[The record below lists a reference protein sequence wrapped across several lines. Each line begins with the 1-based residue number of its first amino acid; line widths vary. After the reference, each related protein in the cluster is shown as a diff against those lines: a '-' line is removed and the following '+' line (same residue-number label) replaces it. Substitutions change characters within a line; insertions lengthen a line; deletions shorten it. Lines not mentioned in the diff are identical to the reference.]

1 MGKRILVID
10 DDKEICEL
18 VELFL
23 KLEGFEVLT
32 ANIGMQGLDIIRNSH
47 IDLVILDIG
56 LPDVSGQQICRII
69 HSETNIPIIILSARD
84 SVLDKVIGLDYGA
97 DDYVSKPFENME
109 LLARIN
115 AILRRVERTD
125 GASSDESY
133 NFHHIT
139 INIGKRQ
146 IYIGDVPI
154 KLTPKEYEL
163 LAYFSKNQG
172 QLLSRDKIIEELW
185 GNDTLYRWSRSLDV
199 HIQNLRQKIEVNPKN
214 PEIIKTVSG
223 TGYKIKGGA

>member
-23 KLEGFEVLT
+23 KLEGFDVVT
-32 ANIGMQGLDIIRNSH
+32 ANTGLRGLDILRGDH

-56 LPDVSGQQICRII
+56 LPDVNGQQICRII
-69 HSETNIPIIILSARD
+69 RSETNVPIIILSARD

-115 AILRRVERTD
+115 AVMRRVERLD
-125 GASSDESY
+125 NGISEESY
-133 NFHHIT
+133 NFHHIS
-139 INIGKRQ
+139 INISKRQ
-146 IYIGDVPI
+146 VYIGEIPL

-163 LAYFSKNQG
+163 LVYFSRNAG
-172 QLLSRDKIIEELW
+172 HLLPRDRIIEELW
-185 GNDTLYRWSRSLDV
+185 GNDALYRWSRSIDV
-199 HIQNLRQKIEVNPKN
+199 HIQNLRQKIEINPRN
-214 PEIIKTVSG
+214 PEIIKTISG
-223 TGYKIKGGA
+223 TGYKIKG

>member
-1 MGKRILVID
+1 MGKRIVVID

-23 KLEGFEVLT
+23 KLEGFDVVT
-32 ANIGMQGLDIIRNSH
+32 ANTGIQGLDIIRCNH

-56 LPDVSGQQICRII
+56 LPDVNGQQICRII
-69 HSETNIPIIILSARD
+69 RSETNVPIIILSARD

-115 AILRRVERTD
+115 AIMRRVERTENAT
-125 GASSDESY
+125 GDEFY
-133 NFHHIT
+133 PFHHIT

-146 IYIGDVPI
+146 AYIGELPL

-163 LAYFSKNQG
+163 LVYFSKNAG
-172 QLLSRDKIIEELW
+172 LLLSRDRIIEDLW

-199 HIQNLRQKIEVNPKN
+199 HIQNLRQKIEINPKN
-214 PEIIKTVSG
+214 PELIKTVSG
-223 TGYKIKGGA
+223 TGYKIKGA

>member
-1 MGKRILVID
+1 MGKKILVID

-23 KLEGFEVLT
+23 KLEGFDVLS
-32 ANIGMQGLDIIRNSH
+32 ANTGMQGMDTLRNNH
-47 IDLVILDIG
+47 IDMVILDIG
-56 LPDVSGQQICRII
+56 LPDVNGQQICRII
-69 HSETNIPIIILSARD
+69 RSETNVPIIILSARD

-115 AILRRVERTD
+115 AIMRRVERTE
-125 GASSDESY
+125 GYASDETY
-133 NFHHIT
+133 NFHNVN

-146 IYIGDVPI
+146 VFIGDEPL

-163 LAYFSKNQG
+163 LVYFSKNAG
-172 QLLSRDKIIEELW
+172 QLLSRDRIIEELW

-199 HIQNLRQKIEVNPKN
+199 HIQNLRQKIELNPKN

-223 TGYKIKGGA
+223 VGYKIKGQ

>member
-1 MGKRILVID
+1 MGKKILVID
-10 DDKEICEL
+10 DDREICEL

-23 KLEGFEVLT
+23 KLEGFDVIS
-32 ANIGMQGLDIIRNSH
+32 ANTGMQGMDILRSIH
-47 IDLVILDIG
+47 IDMVILDIG
-56 LPDVSGQQICRII
+56 LPDVNGQQICRII
-69 HSETNIPIIILSARD
+69 RSETNVPIIILSARD

-115 AILRRVERTD
+115 AIMRRVERTE
-125 GASSDESY
+125 GYTSDEAYS
-133 NFHHIT
+133 FHNVN

-146 IYIGDVPI
+146 VFIGDEPL

-163 LAYFSKNQG
+163 LVYFSKNAG
-172 QLLSRDKIIEELW
+172 QLLSRDRIIEELW

-199 HIQNLRQKIEVNPKN
+199 HIQNLRQKIELNPKN

-223 TGYKIKGGA
+223 VGYKIKGQ

>member
-1 MGKRILVID
+1 MGKSLLVID

-23 KLEGFEVLT
+23 KLEGFEVVT
-32 ANIGMQGLDIIRNSH
+32 ANTGMQGLDIIRSRH

-115 AILRRVERTD
+115 AIMRRMERTD
-125 GASSDESY
+125 GAVSDETY

-146 IYIGDVPI
+146 IYIGDIPI

-172 QLLSRDKIIEELW
+172 QLLSRDRIIEELW

-199 HIQNLRQKIEVNPKN
+199 HIQNLRQKIEINPKN
-214 PEIIKTVSG
+214 PEIIKTISG
-223 TGYKIKGGA
+223 TGYKIKGGM